1 MTRQNEA
8 GILRCLEPQLVSL
21 EPNLVAAV
29 FPLMKV
35 YPAEFS
41 LRHASEQGWVTSQ
54 TLVVESSSGNMALGL
69 AIVCRLR
76 GYRLA
81 LVSDY
86 ACDLLL
92 RLRLEDLGVRVEIV
106 SAPAPTGGYQQA
118 RLDRLAAIRAE
129 EPDHWWVHQY
139 DNPCN
144 AGAYGPFAAQLVDAL
159 GRIDYLVG
167 TVGSG
172 GSMCGTAGYLRE
184 LFPELVV
191 VGVDTF
197 GSVLFGQPDGPRPL
211 RGLGNSLLPANLN
224 HALFDEVHWVTAAEA
239 FLATRLLHRQT
250 TLFRGATSGAAWM
263 VAAHLAREHPRA
275 RVVCICPDDGW
286 RYLGTVYDD
295 RYLAANGLDLEALPA
310 GPRIVDHPLS
320 AGPAWSC
327 IAWRRRLR
335 EEVVSSA
342 DEIPA

>member
-1 MTRQNEA
+1 MARQHEA
-8 GILRCLEPQLVSL
+8 GILRCFEPQLVAL

-29 FPLMKV
+29 FPLMKI
-35 YPAEFS
+35 YPAEYS
-41 LRHASEQGWVTSQ
+41 LRRAGEEGWVTSQ

-81 LVSDY
+81 LVSDC
-86 ACDLLL
+86 ACDPLL
-92 RLRLEDLGVRVEIV
+92 RLRLEDLGARVEIV
-106 SAPAPTGGYQQA
+106 PAPAESGGYQQA
-118 RLDRLAAIRAE
+118 RLDRLDAIRAG

-144 AGAYGPFAAQLVDAL
+144 AGAYGPFAAQLVEAL

-172 GSMCGTAGYLRE
+172 GSMCGTAEYLRD

-191 VGVDTF
+191 AGVDTF
-197 GSVLFGQPDGPRPL
+197 GSVLFGQPDGPRTL
-211 RGLGNSLLPANLN
+211 RGLGNSLLPANLQ
-224 HALFDEVHWVTAAEA
+224 HTLFDEVHWVTAAEA

-263 VAAHLAREHPRA
+263 VAAYLAREHPRA
-275 RVVCICPDDGW
+275 TVVCICPDDGW
-286 RYLGTVYDD
+286 RYVGTVYDD
-295 RYLAANGLDLEALPA
+295 RYLSANGLALQALPSR
-310 GPRIVDHPLS
+310 PRDVDHPLS
-320 AGPAWSC
+320 AGPAWSRL
-327 IAWRRRLR
+327 AWRRRRR

-342 DEIPA
+342 REIPA